1 MLVAPFSPADIEEVI
16 VLARQSHAESRF
28 APIAFDE
35 HKVREGMRR
44 MAAQPAGSNC
54 AIVVRNHGG
63 RLVGYLAGTIEEY
76 FFSHAR
82 VASSVFL
89 FVDPRERGGLA
100 AVKLVLAFRRWA
112 QNRGAAELYVGI
124 ASGVTTERT
133 GRFLQRL
140 GLQHTGGNYSQW
152 LTGQGQQ
159 QAV

>member
-1 MLVAPFSPADIEEVI
+1 
-16 VLARQSHAESRF
+16 
-28 APIAFDE
+28 
-35 HKVREGMRR
+35 
-44 MAAQPAGSNC
+44 MAAQPATGNC
-54 AIVVRNHGG
+54 AIVARNHEG

-76 FFSHAR
+76 FFSRAR

-112 QNRGAAELYVGI
+112 QNRDAAELYIGI
-124 ASGVTTERT
+124 ASGVTTDRT

-140 GLQHTGGNYSQW
+140 GMKHTGGNYSQW
-152 LTGQGQQ
+152 LAGQGQQ